1 MVIADNA
8 AQLVNVIFA
17 SDSFMGSR
25 LAVGAVLFAFQI
37 YGDFFGYSDIS
48 IGVSKLF
55 GIKLM
60 TNFSYLIFLV
70 T

>member
-1 MVIADNA
+1 
-8 AQLVNVIFA
+8 
-17 SDSFMGSR
+17 MGSR

-37 YGDFFGYSDIS
+37 YADFSGYSDIV

-60 TNFSYLIFLV
+60 TNFSYLIFLM